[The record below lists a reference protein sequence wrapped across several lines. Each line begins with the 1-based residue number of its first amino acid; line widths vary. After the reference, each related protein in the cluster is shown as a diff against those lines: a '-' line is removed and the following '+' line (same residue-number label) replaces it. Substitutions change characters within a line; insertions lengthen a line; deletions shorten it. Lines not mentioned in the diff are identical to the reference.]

1 MKRLPDVEYELMNA
15 IWSLPEPVTTGQLMK
30 AIGNQKQWKLP
41 ALITMLNRLNEKGF
55 IYSERGTKIRY
66 YYTLVKKQDYL
77 DFVTKEFMKTY
88 FDDSFAQF
96 FTTYFD
102 VRMWT
107 DETLGAFVEW
117 VKERRTEFKR
127 YYSK

>member
-30 AIGNQKQWKLP
+30 AIGNEKKWKLP

-55 IYSERGTKIRY
+55 IYSERGSKIRY
-66 YYTLVKKQDYL
+66 YYTLIKKQDYL
-77 DFVTKEFMKTY
+77 DFIAKEFMRIY
-88 FDDSFAQF
+88 FDGSFAQF
-96 FTTYFD
+96 FTTFYD
-102 VRMWT
+102 VRMFT
-107 DETLGAFVEW
+107 DDVIEQFVGW
-117 VKERRTEFKR
+117 IKERRSEFKR